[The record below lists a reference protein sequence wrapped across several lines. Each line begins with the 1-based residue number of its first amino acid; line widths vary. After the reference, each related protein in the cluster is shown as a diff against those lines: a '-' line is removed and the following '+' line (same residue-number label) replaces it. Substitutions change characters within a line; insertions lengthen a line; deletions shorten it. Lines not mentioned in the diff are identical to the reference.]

1 MIIHTNDEWVKLLV
15 IEDIYMTPTNHFSQR
30 MNQRGHTK
38 AMIELALLCGE
49 LSGDKCIANKK
60 QTQKFIESTDR
71 KIKKLNTLK
80 QKNLQLLDAHLVDL
94 ELEELQEQRRTAM
107 KLLDKGGITIV
118 YEGDYLITVYNTNSF
133 KRC

>member
-1 MIIHTNDEWVKLLV
+1 
-15 IEDIYMTPTNHFSQR
+15 MTPTNHFAQR

-60 QTQKFIESTDR
+60 QTQKFIDSTDR

-80 QKNLQLLDAHLVDL
+80 QKNSQLLDAHLVDL

>member
-1 MIIHTNDEWVKLLV
+1 
-15 IEDIYMTPTNHFSQR
+15 MTPTNHFSQR

-60 QTQKFIESTDR
+60 QTQKFIDLTDR
-71 KIKKLNTLK
+71 RIKKLSALK
-80 QKNLQLLDAHLVDL
+80 QKHSQPLDAHLVEL
-94 ELEELQEQRRTAM
+94 ELEKLQEQRRIAM
-107 KLLDKGGITIV
+107 KVLDKGGITIV
-118 YEGDYLITVYNTNSF
+118 FEADRLITAYNTNSF